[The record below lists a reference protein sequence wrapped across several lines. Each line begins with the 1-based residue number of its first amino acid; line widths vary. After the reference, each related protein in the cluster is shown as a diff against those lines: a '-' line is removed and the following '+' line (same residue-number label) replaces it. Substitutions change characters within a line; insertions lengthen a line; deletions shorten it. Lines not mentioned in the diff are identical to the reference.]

1 MPELSRFLGII
12 IAMYYRESRPGS
24 FSRHLRRLR
33 NNGRNRIWSSK
44 RRFSEAGASSCDRVA
59 GTAPHRIARGLILGP
74 REPSSFYNRSIGVKP
89 MLPRVVDGR
98 YVSGYT
104 VWLRFSDGVEGEID
118 LAAELHG
125 PIFEPLRNIEYFRRF
140 LVHPELGTLVWP
152 NGADFAPEFLR
163 ASLRVAA

>member
-1 MPELSRFLGII
+1 
-12 IAMYYRESRPGS
+12 
-24 FSRHLRRLR
+24 
-33 NNGRNRIWSSK
+33 
-44 RRFSEAGASSCDRVA
+44 
-59 GTAPHRIARGLILGP
+59 
-74 REPSSFYNRSIGVKP
+74 

-104 VWLRFSDGVEGEID
+104 VRLRFSDGVEGEID
-118 LAAELHG
+118 LAAALHG

-140 LVHPELGTLVWP
+140 LVHPELGTLVWS